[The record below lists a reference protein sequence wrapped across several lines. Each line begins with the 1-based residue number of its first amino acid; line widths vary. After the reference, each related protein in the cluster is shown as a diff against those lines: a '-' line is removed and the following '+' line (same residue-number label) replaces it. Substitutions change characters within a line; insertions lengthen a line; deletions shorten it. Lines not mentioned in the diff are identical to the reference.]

1 MFGFILGMI
10 VGCAQPMLTSINSEL
25 RRRLRSPFLSSMGC
39 FAVAL
44 SLSLITLLVLQHSLY
59 IPIGN
64 ALKEPLWIWLGGV
77 CGFTIVIFSIL
88 CLPHLGSV
96 ETIVFLVLGQIISGL
111 VIDHFGLFGSTVI
124 PVTLR
129 KIVGAILVFAGV
141 LGTVWTGDKRSDSGK
156 TESSEESIAGV
167 PEKSGRGGKSFYR
180 MLDLI
185 AGIACS
191 VQIAVNGRLGVVLG
205 STFRATVI
213 SMLVA
218 VSGISLITLI
228 LYVVRGRSGVID
240 DSLPKIRGKWWMWT
254 GGFCSMTI
262 VGGNVILQSM
272 MGTGLAAILNI
283 LGQTAGG
290 VVIDATGFLGIPVR
304 KLTIPKFLGLLVMVL
319 GTAMI

>member
-1 MFGFILGMI
+1 MFGFVLGMI
-10 VGCAQPMLTSINSEL
+10 VGCAQPMLTSLNSEL
-25 RRRLRSPFLSSMGC
+25 RRSLRSPFLSSMGC
-39 FAVAL
+39 ILVAL
-44 SLSLITLLVLQHSLY
+44 SISLITLLVLQHSLY
-59 IPIGN
+59 IPIGK
-64 ALKEPLWIWLGGV
+64 ALAEPLWIWLGGV
-77 CGFTIVIFSIL
+77 CGVIIIVFSIL

-96 ETIVFLVLGQIISGL
+96 ETIVFLVLGQILAGL
-111 VIDHFGLFGSTVI
+111 AIDHFGLFGSAVI
-124 PVTLR
+124 PVTL
-129 KIVGAILVFAGV
+129 KKAVGALLVFAGV
-141 LGTVWTGDKRSDSGK
+141 LGTVWTGTRDGSASVN
-156 TESSEESIAGV
+156 V
-167 PEKSGRGGKSFYR
+167 PEKSGRGGKSFYQ

-185 AGIACS
+185 AGVACS
-191 VQIAVNGRLGVVLG
+191 LQIAVNGRLGTVLG
-205 STFRATVI
+205 NTFRATVI

-218 VSGISLITLI
+218 FTGISLITLV
-228 LYVVRGRSGVID
+228 LYVLRGRAGVID

-304 KLTIPKFLGLLVMVL
+304 KLTVRKFLGLVVMVA

>member
-1 MFGFILGMI
+1 MI
-10 VGCAQPMLTSINSEL
+10 VGCAQPMLTSINGSL
-25 RRRLRSPFLSSMGC
+25 RQRLRSPFLSSMGC

-44 SLSLITLLVLQHSLY
+44 SLSLITLLVMQHSLY

-64 ALKEPLWIWLGGV
+64 ALQEPLWIWLGGV

-96 ETIVFLVLGQIISGL
+96 ETIVFLVLGQILAGL
-111 VIDHFGLFGSTVI
+111 VIDHFGLFGSTMI
-124 PVTLR
+124 PVTLQ
-129 KIVGAILVFAGV
+129 KAVGAVLVFAGV
-141 LGTVWTGDKRSDSGK
+141 LGTVWTGRRG
-156 TESSEESIAGV
+156 ESASAAV
-167 PEKSGRGGKSFYR
+167 PDKSGRGGKSFYR

-191 VQIAVNGRLGVVLG
+191 VQIAVNGRLGTVLG
-205 STFRATVI
+205 NTFRATVI

-218 VSGISLITLI
+218 FTGISLITLI
-228 LYVVRGRSGVID
+228 LYIACGRSAVID

-304 KLTIPKFLGLLVMVL
+304 KLTIRKFLGLLVMVL

>member
-1 MFGFILGMI
+1 MFGFVLGMI

-44 SLSLITLLVLQHSLY
+44 TLSLITLLVLQHSLY
-59 IPIGN
+59 IPIGK
-64 ALKEPLWIWLGGV
+64 ALAEPLWIWLGGV

-96 ETIVFLVLGQIISGL
+96 ETIVFLVLGQILAGL
-111 VIDHFGLFGSTVI
+111 VIDHFGLFGSAVI
-124 PVTLR
+124 PVTLQ
-129 KIVGAILVFAGV
+129 KAFGALLVFAGV
-141 LGTVWTGDKRSDSGK
+141 LGTVWTGSTD
-156 TESSEESIAGV
+156 ESADAKV

-185 AGIACS
+185 AGVACS
-191 VQIAVNGRLGVVLG
+191 VQIAVNGRLGTVLG
-205 STFRATVI
+205 NTFRATVI

-218 VSGISLITLI
+218 FTGISLITLV
-228 LYVVRGRSGVID
+228 LYVLRGRAGVID
-240 DSLPKIRGKWWMWT
+240 DSLPKVRGKWWMWT

-304 KLTIPKFLGLLVMVL
+304 KLTIRKFLGLVVMVI
-319 GTAMI
+319 GTTMI

>member
-44 SLSLITLLVLQHSLY
+44 SLSLITLLALQHSLY

-77 CGFTIVIFSIL
+77 CGVIIVIFSIL

-96 ETIVFLVLGQIISGL
+96 ETIVFLVLGQILAGL
-111 VIDHFGLFGSTVI
+111 VIDHFGFFGSVVI
-124 PVTLR
+124 PVTLQ
-129 KIVGAILVFAGV
+129 KAVGALLVFAGV
-141 LGTVWTGDKRSDSGK
+141 LGTVWTGNDASK
-156 TESSEESIAGV
+156 V

-205 STFRATVI
+205 NTFRATVI

-218 VSGISLITLI
+218 FTGISLITLI
-228 LYVVRGRSGVID
+228 LYLVRGRSSVID

-262 VGGNVILQSM
+262 VCGNVILQSM

-304 KLTIPKFLGLLVMVL
+304 KLTVRKFLGLVVMVL

>member
-25 RRRLRSPFLSSMGC
+25 RRRLRSPFLSSIGC

-141 LGTVWTGDKRSDSGK
+141 LGTVWTGDKRSAAPEDCE
-156 TESSEESIAGV
+156 TETAATKV

-205 STFRATVI
+205 NTFRATVI

-218 VSGISLITLI
+218 VSGISLITLV